1 MVKNAKTFDT
11 KCNTFSVR
19 WFRILN
25 EMVMTVYE
33 NYDVIAFK
41 SCIQIFTVYCGLNII
56 LTSVSNGR
64 TSMKSCKA
72 SEFLTPSH
80 RVDKTE
86 SSSCCYVF
94 ISLKPNGKFFLPLIL
109 IYIFLVRVLIE
120 NISPHCT
127 AKTTLNWKSEYRI
140 SSYSF
145 RPWIVSSLE

>member
-1 MVKNAKTFDT
+1 
-11 KCNTFSVR
+11 
-19 WFRILN
+19 
-25 EMVMTVYE
+25 MTVYK

-56 LTSVSNGR
+56 LTPVSNGR

-127 AKTTLNWKSEYRI
+127 AKSTLNWKSEYVGNLVEDPFVLFSVLRVKLVKVGFI
-140 SSYSF
+140 YNF
-145 RPWIVSSLE
+145 WHSLLSTTSILE